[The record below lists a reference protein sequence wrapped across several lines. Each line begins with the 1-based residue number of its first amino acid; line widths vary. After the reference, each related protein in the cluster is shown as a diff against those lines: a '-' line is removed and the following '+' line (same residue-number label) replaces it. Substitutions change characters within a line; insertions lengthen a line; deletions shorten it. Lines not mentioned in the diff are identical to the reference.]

1 MGIWDSITSQ
11 VEDAADSVS
20 DWWSA
25 TEDNEAAPSTYQQQA
40 AQERMAEGSAIPRVQ
55 TATNATGETVVMPS
69 LLSGSQ
75 TYLIGGVVLVVVL
88 LVVVLLLKG
97 GK

>member
-25 TEDNEAAPSTYQQQA
+25 TEDSEAAPSTYQQQA
-40 AQERMAEGSAIPRVQ
+40 AQERMAEGSAIPRVH
-55 TATNATGETVVMPS
+55 TATNATGETIVMSSSSYQP
-69 LLSGSQ
+69 
-75 TYLIGGVVLVVVL
+75 YLIGGAVLVVVL
-88 LVVVLLLKG
+88 LVVVLLIKG